1 MILENTNQLLSYEF
15 FNRPTLEVA
24 RDLLG
29 KLLVKQIGEQVLI
42 GKIVETEAYLG
53 SHDPAAHAA
62 AGRTK
67 RTEILFGE
75 PGRAYIFQLRGHHC
89 MNVTAEETGNPAC
102 VLIRALE
109 PLLGKEYMWQL
120 RGSKITKE
128 TNLTNGPGKL
138 CQAFEINMSHYG
150 VDLTAL
156 NSPLYIAERDS
167 DHFEIEVTARI
178 GITKAADKLFRFIVK
193 NSYFVSK

>member
-1 MILENTNQLLSYEF
+1 MENTNQPLSYDF

-29 KLLVKQIGEQVLI
+29 KLLVRQIGEQVLI
-42 GKIVETEAYLG
+42 GKIVESEAYLG
-53 SHDPAAHAA
+53 SYDPAAHAA
-62 AGRTK
+62 VGRTK

-89 MNVTAEETGNPAC
+89 VNATTEEAGNPAC

-109 PLLGKEYMWQL
+109 PLLGREYMWQL

-128 TNLTNGPGKL
+128 TNLTNGPGRL

-150 VDLTAL
+150 VDLTTL
-156 NSPLYIAERDS
+156 NSPLYIAWGNS
-167 DHFEIEVTARI
+167 DHFEIEVTSRI
-178 GITKAADKLFRFIVK
+178 GITKAADKPFRFTIK
-193 NSYFVSK
+193 NNPFVSK